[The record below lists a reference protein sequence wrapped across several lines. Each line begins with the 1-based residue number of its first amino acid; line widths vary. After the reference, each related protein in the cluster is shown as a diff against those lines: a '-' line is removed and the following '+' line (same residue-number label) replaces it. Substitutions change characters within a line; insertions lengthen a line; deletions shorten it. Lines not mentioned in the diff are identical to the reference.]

1 MITSSNL
8 ALLLVLTVVTTVIIT
23 TLLIRPEW
31 FGLGDDYNPEE
42 VKKHD

>member
-1 MITSSNL
+1 MITPSNL
-8 ALLLVLTVVTTVIIT
+8 ALLLVLTVVTTVVIT

-31 FGLGDDYNPEE
+31 FGLGEDYNPEE

>member
-8 ALLLVLTVVTTVIIT
+8 ALLLVLTVVTTAVIT

-42 VKKHD
+42 EKHD

>member
-8 ALLLVLTVVTTVIIT
+8 ALLLVLTVVTTVVIT

-31 FGLGDDYNPEE
+31 FGLEDNYNPEK
-42 VKKHD
+42 VKKND